1 MWFLVGVEDAFMVQI
16 ALSLN
21 AMVFAPGE
29 LAAAGYLYIVHRG
42 VALYFGRV
50 VNAGKVEGEK

>member
-50 VNAGKVEGEK
+50 VNAGKV